1 MQRFG
6 DVMVA
11 MLKLVHGF
19 AFDVARP
26 AVNEVVY
33 DAVSSEQGG
42 PAECNHQQVSF
53 APGAGFRCAACAADL
68 SDWG

>member
-1 MQRFG
+1 
-6 DVMVA
+6 MVA
-11 MLKLVHGF
+11 VLKLVRGF
-19 AFDVARP
+19 AFDVERP

-33 DAVSSEQGG
+33 DAFSGEQGG
-42 PAECNHQQVSF
+42 SAECNHHQVSF